1 MVQQGGGVHSLATW
15 FDALEYMHDEMKKID
30 FDIAFIGCGA
40 YGLPLASY
48 AKNLGKQAL
57 HMGGATQLLFAIKGR
72 RWEVEEGRVFK
83 EDFWVN
89 PSIEERPEA
98 YLHVENGCY
107 W

>member
-1 MVQQGGGVHSLATW
+1 MLPTW
-15 FDALEYMHDEMKKID
+15 FDALEYMHNEMKKID
-30 FDIAFIGCGA
+30 FDIVLLGCGA

-57 HMGGATQLLFAIKGR
+57 HVGGALQLLFAIKGR
-72 RWEVEEGRVFK
+72 RWEVEFQRRFK

-89 PSIEERPEA
+89 PSVEERPKE
-98 YLHVENGCY
+98 YTLVEDGCY